1 MEEKEKKYLEKEKKY
16 LEYEALKKL
25 FLNKYNF
32 SLYYFAT
39 PLAFIT
45 ALIFDKEFL
54 FNLISFNLSGG
65 EDRFSYLALSTM
77 GWVFF
82 TNLIFLVSLFSCIVS
97 SLVTWVIDSLNESEL
112 KKITKHSHNNND
124 YGIIIYITKIFS
136 LKLSTNLSF
145 FFFGIVIF
153 AIIGIVGS
161 FIALIPWG
169 LIINIIDFD
178 YYGKAGTETAL
189 YVIKSIVILFGTGF
203 IARQILEQGVD
214 KLVVSYLTKLES

>member
-1 MEEKEKKYLEKEKKY
+1 M
-16 LEYEALKKL
+16 
-25 FLNKYNF
+25 
-32 SLYYFAT
+32 
-39 PLAFIT
+39 
-45 ALIFDKEFL
+45 
-54 FNLISFNLSGG
+54 
-65 EDRFSYLALSTM
+65 
-77 GWVFF
+77 
-82 TNLIFLVSLFSCIVS
+82 
-97 SLVTWVIDSLNESEL
+97 
-112 KKITKHSHNNND
+112 
-124 YGIIIYITKIFS
+124 
-136 LKLSTNLSF
+136 KLSTNLSF